1 MTSLALAADCGTA
14 ADVLGVARTIS
25 VPVDEGGIG
34 TLSYDKTL
42 ELAPK
47 EVVLTFDD
55 GPSIRRTP
63 GVLAALRKECVQ
75 ATFFVVGEMVARA
88 PWLLQQIATEHHT
101 IGTHTWSHRYLNV
114 IRQGAEDQIVGG
126 LLAAAKAVGPQSP
139 ELSPFFRFPGFGRTA
154 RLDHFLDAHGMVP
167 FSVDV
172 VGDDWTRISSD
183 EVLRRT
189 LSRLEARRG
198 GILLLHDI
206 HARTL
211 AMLPRLLTELKARGF
226 SIVHIVPEKGDAQ
239 TALASL
245 PPLSSNR
252 MRLAV
257 ARIPTAAPINL
268 DLARNG
274 QGDVVMLADLVAKDG
289 KPQVRN
295 YSDLSLRSSA
305 PSR

>member
-1 MTSLALAADCGTA
+1 
-14 ADVLGVARTIS
+14 
-25 VPVDEGGIG
+25 
-34 TLSYDKTL
+34 
-42 ELAPK
+42 
-47 EVVLTFDD
+47 
-55 GPSIRRTP
+55 
-63 GVLAALRKECVQ
+63 LR
-75 ATFFVVGEMVARA
+75 
-88 PWLLQQIATEHHT
+88 QIAAEHHT

-114 IRQGAEDQIVGG
+114 IRHGAEDQIVGG
-126 LLAAAKAVGPQSP
+126 FLAAAKAVGPQTP

-154 RLDHFLDAHGMVP
+154 RLERFLDAHGMVP

-211 AMLPRLLTELKARGF
+211 AMLPQLLVELKARGF
-226 SIVHIVPEKGDAQ
+226 SIVHIVPENGDAQ

-245 PPLSSNR
+245 PPLSSDR
-252 MRLAV
+252 MRLAL
-257 ARIPTAAPINL
+257 ARIPAATPINL
-268 DLARNG
+268 DLAQNG
-274 QGDVVMLADLVAKDG
+274 RGEVVVLADLGVKDG
-289 KPQVRN
+289 KSPIRN
-295 YSDLSLRSSA
+295 FSDLSSHPST